1 MDTTFQGRRNRGAR
15 RQLAPPDFPRF
26 STVGIDQTLKPIKVF
41 KYWPPQIFVP
51 SAGTG
56 LLQAPGVY
64 LEEHSYLDQLHT

>member
-1 MDTTFQGRRNRGAR
+1 MGGETVAGPAEQGGPW
-15 RQLAPPDFPRF
+15 PPQIFPD
-26 STVGIDQTLKPIKVF
+26 SIVGIDQTLKPIKVF

-64 LEEHSYLDQLHT
+64 LEEHSYLDQLHR